1 MRARPFL
8 FLFFVLP
15 ALGACKKDQSPPP
28 PPSVLTDAANDYYSE
43 MTIVAHFGPKG
54 QVHLLGQKAPLW
66 FSSVH
71 KTIAY
76 ILSPERDKKVAA
88 IYVSDMAKTS
98 NWNMPDPRAWVDA
111 RKAWY
116 VIDGK
121 INGKRIVG
129 GMGMPEVVPF
139 SDKSAAQMYAREH
152 DGEVVPMDDIPP
164 AYFSPPPP
172 PPNDES
178 NTCGVHKT

>member
-1 MRARPFL
+1 MRTFSPFL
-8 FLFFVLP
+8 VLFAFLAVS
-15 ALGACKKDQSPPP
+15 ACKKDPVPPP
-28 PPSVLTDAANDYYSE
+28 PPSVLTDTASDHYSE

-54 QVHLLGQKAPLW
+54 QIHLLGQKAPLW

-76 ILSPERDKKVAA
+76 TLSPEKDKKVVA

-98 NWNMPDPRAWVDA
+98 NWNTPDPHAWVDA
-111 RKAWY
+111 HKAWY

-121 INGKRIVG
+121 MDGHKIVG

-139 SDKSAAQMYAREH
+139 SVKSIAETFAKKH
-152 DGEVVPMDDIPP
+152 DGKVVRMDDIPR
-164 AYFSPPPP
+164 AYFTPPHMKM
-172 PPNDES
+172 DKGDM
-178 NTCGVHKT
+178 TYGVTKP